1 MLRASAS
8 ALLVGISVSSCGA
21 DPAPDALSPNVVS
34 ASPLA
39 PCRPPGIEE
48 ELRCGSL
55 TVFENRGS
63 GSGRTIDLNV
73 VVLPALAPSLAGAPL
88 FELAGGP
95 GIAATGAA
103 ALYVTEMREY
113 RRHRDVVLVDQ
124 RGTGGSNPLHCPH
137 ERSPQ
142 SFLEEMY
149 PVQYVET
156 CREELEARA
165 DLTQYTTPIA
175 ADDLD
180 DVRTWLGYEQIN
192 LLGVSYG
199 TRAALVYLRRYPEHV
214 RSAVLMGVSPTDH
227 KAPLHHA
234 RDGQRAMDL
243 LLADCAADHDCG
255 RAFPEVG
262 RELVEVLEALGR
274 RPARVQYVLPE
285 TGAKV
290 SLEIRREVFA
300 EKLRSRLYD
309 PHNARRLPAVI
320 HHAALGNFD
329 PFLELVLPQT
339 RTDPDF
345 IADGMYLSVTCAED
359 TALID
364 PAEAARLGAGTFF
377 GGYRVFQQRRAC
389 GLWPRG
395 TLPDDYHR
403 AVESSRPVLV
413 ISGFMDPVT
422 PPAWGAK
429 VAGHLPNSLHVV
441 IPHHAHIPAGLSRM
455 ECLDGLTMEFLRRGS
470 VEGLDASCVD
480 QMLPPPFVVE
490 AAPSSRA
497 ESRGVSLEE

>member
-1 MLRASAS
+1 MLRLCAS
-8 ALLVGISVSSCGA
+8 ALLVGLSVSCG
-21 DPAPDALSPNVVS
+21 PHHAPDAPPPRTPSQ
-34 ASPLA
+34 SPLE
-39 PCRPPGIEE
+39 PCQLPGIEE

-55 TVFENRGS
+55 TVFENRRS

-73 VVLPALAPSLAGAPL
+73 VVLPALDPSSPEAPL

-103 ALYVTEMREY
+103 ELYVTEMREY

-137 ERSPQ
+137 ETTPQ
-142 SFLEEMY
+142 SFLDEMF
-149 PVQYVET
+149 PVRYVEK
-156 CREELEARA
+156 CREELESRA
-165 DLTQYTTPIA
+165 DLTQYTTPVA

-180 DVRTWLGYEQIN
+180 DVRAWLGYEQID

-199 TRAALVYLRRYPEHV
+199 TRAALVYLRRYPERV

-227 KAPLHHA
+227 KGPLHHA

-243 LLADCAADHDCG
+243 LLADCSADQDCK

-262 RELVEVLEALGR
+262 RQLVEVLEALGR
-274 RPARVQYVLPE
+274 QPARVPYVLPE

-290 SLEIRREVFA
+290 AVEIRREVFA

-364 PAEAARLGAGTFF
+364 PAEAARLGRGTFF
-377 GGYRVFQQRRAC
+377 GEYRVFQQRRAC

-395 TLPDDYHR
+395 PLPDGYHQP
-403 AVESSRPVLV
+403 VESRTPVLV

-422 PPAWGAK
+422 PPAWGAN
-429 VAGHLPNSLHVV
+429 VARHLPNSLHVV

-455 ECLDGLTMEFLRRGS
+455 ECLDGLTMEFLRRGR
-470 VEGLDASCVD
+470 VEGLDASCVS

-490 AAPSSRA
+490 GAHGTHPSRVG
-497 ESRGVSLEE
+497 E